1 MAHSKLAR
9 PSKERKALLRGQAS
23 TLLWN
28 GFMETTETKAKE
40 VKAYAEKIITLAV
53 NSYKDVVKVTKVR
66 VGDKGEQVKME
77 VLNDGPK
84 KLAARRKIMTMCYD
98 LQEQRKD
105 KEAKD
110 AFIERTKDIKHPLI
124 EKIFNVYAPRYA
136 ERAEKL
142 GQGGGYI
149 TMVKLGKRR
158 GDNADMARL
167 ELIAE

>member
-9 PSKERKALLRGQAS
+9 PSKERMALIRNQAS
-23 TLLWN
+23 YLLWN
-28 GFMETTETKAKE
+28 GYIETTETKAKE
-40 VKAYAEKIITLAV
+40 IKAYAEKIITLAV
-53 NSYKDVVKVTKVR
+53 KSYKDVVNVTKTK
-66 VGDKGEQVKME
+66 VGENGEQVKME
-77 VLNDGPK
+77 VVNDGPQ

-105 KEAKD
+105 KESKAD
-110 AFIERTKDIKHPLI
+110 FVARTKDIKHPLI

-142 GQGGGYI
+142 GQGGGYTTI
-149 TMVKLGKRR
+149 MKLGKRR
-158 GDNADMARL
+158 GDNADMARV